1 MRTIKFKGKR
11 LDNGEWEEG
20 GLLQHV
26 DGTTLIGDN
35 QGYFCDDGYGH
46 YDYFNIRQVAP
57 ATVCQFTGFL
67 DKNGKEIYEG
77 DVLRSDLYPFS
88 CIEDNAYDNYYG
100 TIGWSEEEASFYIM
114 AVKNPKS
121 SVRGISDGICDTVMQ
136 KMMLDFEV
144 VGNIHEEKWQ
154 QYGEY
159 FKTEEEKEADN
170 D

>member
-11 LDNGEWEEG
+11 LDNGEWLEG
-20 GLLQHV
+20 YYRGNYEDKAFISRIKRPPLSFEV
-26 DGTTLIGDN
+26 D
-35 QGYFCDDGYGH
+35 
-46 YDYFNIRQVAP
+46 P
-57 ATVCQFTGFL
+57 ATVCQFTGIL

-77 DVLRSDLYPFS
+77 DVLRSDEYPYS
-88 CIEDNAYDNYYG
+88 DLEDGKRDNYFAVVYYHEEYARFVTV
-100 TIGWSEEEASFYIM
+100 TI
-114 AVKNPKS
+114 KNPVS
-121 SVRGISDGICDTVMQ
+121 TVCGISEGNHGDVSRDE
-136 KMMLDFEV
+136 MMDFEV